1 MNGTGA
7 SDPAMARHTQP
18 EISARHLLVV
28 TYHFPPIQTPG
39 VYRMLGLVKYLRAY
53 GWRISVLTVKR
64 STYEVSVGNTVELIP
79 EGVEVIRTNTT
90 EAAAQL
96 MRAAGST
103 APKPEGAHTP
113 RKKSWLRRALALP
126 GRPLLRALSYPDY
139 QIGWTPRVAR
149 EVIAFAKQHPGTV
162 VLSSTPPH
170 SSQLGVRVARA
181 FVRFGWVADFRD
193 PWTAP
198 ARKPKGRGNLLAQRA
213 MERWVL
219 FGCDRIVANTEGNRD
234 ALLKAFPHLP
244 VERIRVVTN
253 AFDPTLVPPADP
265 NEKPLACDMA
275 YFGELYMGMLDA
287 YLDAMRILVARDPAA
302 APRLFVYGLVSAADV
317 ARVRDYG
324 LESHIVFHGTVSYAK
339 SLALMRA
346 ARSLLLLLP
355 GGESLKTCVPSKL
368 YTYLFTGHPVFALV
382 PRGDAARIVEETGAG
397 EVVVPGDA
405 EMTAARLQSFI
416 GRVRRGE
423 LSGSSTRDEHT
434 ARYSMDRVARDLNGV
449 LEEVRARG

>member
-1 MNGTGA
+1 MNGAGS
-7 SDPAMARHTQP
+7 SDVVMAPQP
-18 EISARHLLVV
+18 QTSARHLLVV

-39 VYRMLGLVKYLRAY
+39 VYRLIGLVKYLRAY

-64 STYEVSVGNTVELIP
+64 SLYEVSVGTTVELIP
-79 EGVEVIRTNTT
+79 QGVEVIRTHTT

-96 MRAAGST
+96 MRAAGT
-103 APKPEGAHTP
+103 PAPKSDEVRAP

-139 QIGWTPRVAR
+139 QVGWTPRVAR
-149 EVIAFAKQHPGTV
+149 EVIAFVKKHPGTV

-170 SSQLGVRVARA
+170 SSQLGVRWARA

-198 ARKPKGRGNLLAQRA
+198 ARKPKGRGNLAAQRA

-219 FGCDRIVANTEGNRD
+219 FGCDRIVANTPGNRE
-234 ALLKAFPHLP
+234 ALLKAFPGLHQD
-244 VERIRVVTN
+244 RIRVITN
-253 AFDPTLVPPADP
+253 AFDPTMVPPADP
-265 NEKPLACDMA
+265 GETPLACDMA

-287 YLDAMRILVARDPAA
+287 YLDALRILVARDPAT
-302 APRLFVYGLVSAADV
+302 APRLFVYGLVSAEDV

-324 LESHIVFHGTVSYAK
+324 LASHIVFHGTVSYAK
-339 SLALMRA
+339 SLSLMRS

-382 PRGDAARIVEETGAG
+382 PRGDAARVVEEAGAG

-405 EMTAARLQSFI
+405 EATAERLLSFVE
-416 GRVRRGE
+416 RVRRGE
-423 LSGSSTRDEHT
+423 LTGSSPRAETT
-434 ARYSMDRVARDLNGV
+434 TRYSMEQVARDLNAV